1 MNHAPGCRHLK
12 CVGELE
18 SVSYICEEL
27 KQSIMSLNK
36 VLLIGNVGRDPE
48 VRYLEGG
55 GGAQNATKVASFTL
69 ATTERYRD
77 RSGELRENTEW
88 HNIVAWRNSAD
99 LAEKFIRKGMQIYIE
114 GKLRTRSW
122 TDQQGVKKF
131 TTEVVVDN
139 IQLLGKRSENPA
151 ADGQEGYAPQRP
163 PGIGGPQGYPQ
174 QSAYSQGGAYSAPV
188 QQAYNQPA
196 GFQPRPAA
204 PAPAPQPAPMP
215 QPAAPLDIMGGD
227 GADDL
232 PF

>member
-1 MNHAPGCRHLK
+1 
-12 CVGELE
+12 
-18 SVSYICEEL
+18 
-27 KQSIMSLNK
+27 MSLNK
-36 VLLIGNVGRDPE
+36 VMLIGNVGRDPE

-55 GGAQNATKVASFTL
+55 SGAQNATKVASFTL

-99 LAEKFIRKGMQIYIE
+99 LAEKFIRKGSQIYIE

-139 IQLLGKRSENPA
+139 SQLLGKRGDSPA
-151 ADGQEGYAPQRP
+151 GDGPEGYGQQRP
-163 PGIGGPQGYPQ
+163 VQQQGGYPQPGPYGSPAPQGYQQPAAPQ
-174 QSAYSQGGAYSAPV
+174 G
-188 QQAYNQPA
+188 YNQPA
-196 GFQPRPAA
+196 GFQPRQAAPVPPPAA
-204 PAPAPQPAPMP
+204 PAQPSAI
-215 QPAAPLDIMGGD
+215 DIMGED
-227 GADDL
+227 GTDDL

>member
-1 MNHAPGCRHLK
+1 
-12 CVGELE
+12 
-18 SVSYICEEL
+18 
-27 KQSIMSLNK
+27 MSLNK
-36 VLLIGNVGRDPE
+36 VMLIGNVGRDPE
-48 VRYLEGG
+48 VRYLEGNS
-55 GGAQNATKVASFTL
+55 GAQNATKVASFTL
-69 ATTERYRD
+69 ATTERFRD

-99 LAEKFIRKGMQIYIE
+99 LAEKFIHKGTQVYIE

-139 IQLLGKRSENPA
+139 IQLLGKRGDNPGGE
-151 ADGQEGYAPQRP
+151 GQEGYGQPRTAQQGGAYGAPA
-163 PGIGGPQGYPQ
+163 PQGYPQ
-174 QSAYSQGGAYSAPV
+174 QTAAPQG
-188 QQAYNQPA
+188 YNQPA

-204 PAPAPQPAPMP
+204 PAAPA
-215 QPAAPLDIMGGD
+215 PAAPIDIMGGE

>member
-1 MNHAPGCRHLK
+1 
-12 CVGELE
+12 
-18 SVSYICEEL
+18 
-27 KQSIMSLNK
+27 MSLNK

-48 VRYLEGG
+48 VRYLEGSA
-55 GGAQNATKVASFTL
+55 GAQNATKVASFTL

-77 RSGELRENTEW
+77 RGGELRENTEW

-139 IQLLGKRSENPA
+139 IQLLGKRSDNPA
-151 ADGQEGYAPQRP
+151 EGQEGFGGQQRTQGYGPQQAGYSQAGAYGAPAQ
-163 PGIGGPQGYPQ
+163 QGYPQ
-174 QSAYSQGGAYSAPV
+174 PAPGP
-188 QQAYNQPA
+188 QAYTQPAPAQPSYTQPSPSTAYDQPA
-196 GFQPRPAA
+196 GFQPRQAA
-204 PAPAPQPAPMP
+204 QQPQQAP
-215 QPAAPLDIMGGD
+215 QPAAPLDIMGEE

>member
-1 MNHAPGCRHLK
+1 
-12 CVGELE
+12 
-18 SVSYICEEL
+18 
-27 KQSIMSLNK
+27 MSLNK

-48 VRYLEGG
+48 VRYLEGSA
-55 GGAQNATKVASFTL
+55 GAQNATKVASFTL

-77 RSGELRENTEW
+77 RNGELRENTEW

-139 IQLLGKRSENPA
+139 IQLLGKRSDNPSA
-151 ADGQEGYAPQRP
+151 EGQEGYGPQRSQNL
-163 PGIGGPQGYPQ
+163 GGPQGYPQ
-174 QSAYSQGGAYSAPV
+174 QSAYSQAGAYSAPV
-188 QQAYNQPA
+188 QQGYPQPAPQAYQPAPQAYNQPA

-204 PAPAPQPAPMP
+204 PQPASQPQPAP
-215 QPAAPLDIMGGD
+215 QPAAPLDIMGGE

>member
-1 MNHAPGCRHLK
+1 
-12 CVGELE
+12 
-18 SVSYICEEL
+18 
-27 KQSIMSLNK
+27 MSLNK
-36 VLLIGNVGRDPE
+36 VMLIGNVGRDPE

-55 GGAQNATKVASFTL
+55 SGAQNATKVASFTL

-99 LAEKFIRKGMQIYIE
+99 LAEKFIRKGSQIYIE

-122 TDQQGVKKF
+122 TDQQGVKKY

-139 IQLLGKRSENPA
+139 IQLLGRRGDNPA
-151 ADGQEGYAPQRP
+151 NAEGQEGGYAQPQAYQQP
-163 PGIGGPQGYPQ
+163 AMQGYQQPAPQGYSQPAQAPQ
-174 QSAYSQGGAYSAPV
+174 SYS
-188 QQAYNQPA
+188 QPA

-204 PAPAPQPAPMP
+204 QPAPA
-215 QPAAPLDIMGGD
+215 QPAAPVQPGPAIDIMGED
-227 GADDL
+227 GTDDL

>member
-1 MNHAPGCRHLK
+1 M
-12 CVGELE
+12 
-18 SVSYICEEL
+18 
-27 KQSIMSLNK
+27 
-36 VLLIGNVGRDPE
+36 LIGNVGRDPE
-48 VRYLEGG
+48 VRYLEGNS
-55 GGAQNATKVASFTL
+55 GAQNATKVASFTL

-77 RSGELRENTEW
+77 RSGALRENTEW

-99 LAEKFIRKGMQIYIE
+99 LAEKFIRKGTQVYIE

-139 IQLLGKRSENPA
+139 IQLLGKRGDNP
-151 ADGQEGYAPQRP
+151 GGESPEGYGQQRP
-163 PGIGGPQGYPQ
+163 APQGYPQ
-174 QSAYSQGGAYSAPV
+174 QSAQQG
-188 QQAYNQPA
+188 YNQPA

-204 PAPAPQPAPMP
+204 PAAPA
-215 QPAAPLDIMGGD
+215 PAAPIDIMGGE

>member
-1 MNHAPGCRHLK
+1 
-12 CVGELE
+12 
-18 SVSYICEEL
+18 
-27 KQSIMSLNK
+27 MSLNK
-36 VLLIGNVGRDPE
+36 VMLIGNVGGDPE
-48 VRYLEGG
+48 VRDLEGNS
-55 GGAQNATKVASFTL
+55 GAQNATKVASFTL

-99 LAEKFIRKGMQIYIE
+99 LAEKFIRKGTQVYIE

-139 IQLLGKRSENPA
+139 IQLLGKRGDNPGGEGQ
-151 ADGQEGYAPQRP
+151 DGYGQQRP
-163 PGIGGPQGYPQ
+163 AQPQGGAYGAPAPQGYPQ
-174 QSAYSQGGAYSAPV
+174 PAAPQG
-188 QQAYNQPA
+188 YNQPA

-204 PAPAPQPAPMP
+204 PAAPVQSTAI
-215 QPAAPLDIMGGD
+215 DILNGD
-227 GADDL
+227 GTDYL

>member
-1 MNHAPGCRHLK
+1 
-12 CVGELE
+12 
-18 SVSYICEEL
+18 
-27 KQSIMSLNK
+27 MSLNK

-69 ATTERYRD
+69 ATTERFRD

-139 IQLLGKRSENPA
+139 IQLLGKRSDNPA

-163 PGIGGPQGYPQ
+163 LVIGGPQGYPQ
-174 QSAYSQGGAYSAPV
+174 QSAYSQD
-188 QQAYNQPA
+188 YNQPA

-227 GADDL
+227 AADDL

>member
-1 MNHAPGCRHLK
+1 
-12 CVGELE
+12 
-18 SVSYICEEL
+18 
-27 KQSIMSLNK
+27 MSLNK
-36 VLLIGNVGRDPE
+36 VMLIGNVGRDPE
-48 VRYLEGG
+48 VRYLEGNS
-55 GGAQNATKVASFTL
+55 GAQNATKVASFTL

-99 LAEKFIRKGMQIYIE
+99 LAEKFIRKGMQVYIE

-139 IQLLGKRSENPA
+139 IQLLGKRSDNPA
-151 ADGQEGYAPQRP
+151 ADGQDGFVQQRT
-163 PGIGGPQGYPQ
+163 QGYPQ
-174 QSAYSQGGAYSAPV
+174 PAPAPQGF
-188 QQAYNQPA
+188 NQPA
-196 GFQPRPAA
+196 GFQPRPAG
-204 PAPAPQPAPMP
+204 APQ
-215 QPAAPLDIMGGD
+215 QPAAPVQTAPIDIMGE

>member
-1 MNHAPGCRHLK
+1 
-12 CVGELE
+12 
-18 SVSYICEEL
+18 
-27 KQSIMSLNK
+27 MSLNK

-48 VRYLEGG
+48 VRYLEGSA
-55 GGAQNATKVASFTL
+55 GAQNATKVASFTL

-99 LAEKFIRKGMQIYIE
+99 LAEKFIRRGMQIYIE

-139 IQLLGKRSENPA
+139 IQLLGKRSDNPA
-151 ADGQEGYAPQRP
+151 AEGQEGYGTQRV
-163 PGIGGPQGYPQ
+163 QGYPVQ
-174 QSAYSQGGAYSAPV
+174 PQGGFSQAP
-188 QQAYNQPA
+188 QSFSQPA

-204 PAPAPQPAPMP
+204 PQPQPQPAP
-215 QPAAPLDIMGGD
+215 QPAAPLDIIDGD
-227 GADDL
+227 GSDDL